1 MLRKQEH
8 NETSDG
14 LYSARAGTSPHTN
27 RRAKILIIDDE
38 VGSTRL
44 LKLNLEQTGRFA
56 VRTENIS
63 TAALAAAIDFAPD
76 LILLDVIMPGIDGG
90 ELADILR
97 ADARLA
103 ATPIVFLTAVAT
115 KTDVQNSGGDIGG
128 MPFLAK
134 PAGLAE
140 VLECLDQNLK
150 MDHV

>member
-14 LYSARAGTSPHTN
+14 LYSAGAGTSPHTN

-63 TAALAAAIDFAPD
+63 TAGLAAAIDFVPD

-90 ELADILR
+90 ELARILR

-115 KTDVQNSGGDIGG
+115 KTEVQNSGGDIGG

>member
-14 LYSARAGTSPHTN
+14 LYSAGAGTSPHTN

-63 TAALAAAIDFAPD
+63 TAGLASAIDFAPD

-90 ELADILR
+90 ELARILR

-115 KTDVQNSGGDIGG
+115 KTEVQIGNAAGGKTEILSGVKAGAEI
-128 MPFLAK
+128 LAAK
-134 PAGLAE
+134 P
-140 VLECLDQNLK
+140 Q
-150 MDHV
+150 